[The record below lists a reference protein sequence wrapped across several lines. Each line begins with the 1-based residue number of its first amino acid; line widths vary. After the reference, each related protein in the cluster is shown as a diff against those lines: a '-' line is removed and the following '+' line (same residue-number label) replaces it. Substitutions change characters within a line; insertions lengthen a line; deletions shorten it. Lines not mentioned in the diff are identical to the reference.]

1 MAEESET
8 LEQGTVALLGS
19 AGITSDFVLSPL
31 AAGGNNQVFRI
42 EIAGEPLL
50 LKSYF
55 RDAADMRDR
64 GGNEYRFS
72 RYVWNLGVDCI
83 PEPIAYDAIRG
94 LGIYRFVEGVKL
106 QEGEVRRT
114 HLDQALKFFIRINST
129 VLQDS
134 FAPQQIASEAC
145 FSLRDHRNV
154 VERRI
159 QSLLSG
165 INPDDSAQDREASL
179 LVTGKLSEVWA
190 EVQQELGEQV
200 LRHGLE
206 ENQSIPASS
215 RCISPSDFGFHNAL
229 VSQQGRLTFIDFE
242 YAGWDDRAKMIG
254 DFFCQPQVPIN
265 LDYFGEMVAC
275 AIPEGPDRV
284 REIARVVALFP
295 LYQVKWCCIML
306 NEFLPLGSRRRQFAG
321 HVDRSERK
329 RAQLEK
335 VKKLLSQITFIE
347 KV

>member
-8 LEQGTVALLGS
+8 LEQGTAALLDS
-19 AGITSDFVLSPL
+19 AGITSDFLLSPI
-31 AAGGNNQVFRI
+31 AAGGNNRVFRI
-42 EIAGEPLL
+42 EIADGPLL

-55 RDAADMRDR
+55 RDVADTRDR

-83 PEPIAYDAIRG
+83 PEPIAYDAMRG

-106 QEGEVRRT
+106 QAGEVRRT
-114 HLDQALKFFIRINST
+114 HLAQALEFFIRINSAASDNS
-129 VLQDS
+129 L
-134 FAPQQIASEAC
+134 APRQIASEAC
-145 FSLRDHRNV
+145 FSLHDHRNV

-159 QSLLSG
+159 NSLRSG
-165 INPDDSAQDREASL
+165 INPDESAQDREASL
-179 LVTGKLSEVWA
+179 LVAGKLSEVWA

-200 LRHGLE
+200 LRLGLE

-229 VSQQGRLTFIDFE
+229 VNQQGRLTFIDFE

-275 AIPEGPDRV
+275 AIPEGLDRV
-284 REIARVVALFP
+284 REIARVAALFP

-306 NEFLPLGSRRRQFAG
+306 NEFLALGSRRRQFAG
-321 HVDRSERK
+321 YADRSERK
-329 RAQLEK
+329 REQLEK
-335 VKKLLSQITFIE
+335 VKELLSQITYIE